1 MNKKLKEKVMEALS
15 SVVPITAIV
24 LLLSFT
30 MAPMPVASLIL
41 FLVGALLLIVGVGF
55 FSLGVDMAMM
65 PIGDGIGEQ
74 VARGSKLWAMVPLC
88 FVIGVF
94 VTIAEPDLQVLAHQ
108 VPAVP
113 DMVIILTVAAGVG
126 IFLAFTLWFFCWPFW
141 CPRNFWPWLLIP
153 AALPRGRLPCP
164 LLWPWVPG

>member
-74 VARGSKLWAMVPLC
+74 VARGSKLCRCVLSSGCLSPLRSRTSKCWPTRFPLC
-88 FVIGVF
+88 R
-94 VTIAEPDLQVLAHQ
+94 T
-108 VPAVP
+108 
-113 DMVIILTVAAGVG
+113 
-126 IFLAFTLWFFCWPFW
+126 W
-141 CPRNFWPWLLIP
+141 
-153 AALPRGRLPCP
+153 
-164 LLWPWVPG
+164 